1 MKDDLKGTE
10 YVIVEEE
17 TECDEYGN
25 VVSYGIAAKKDGRKL
40 DEVNDISLDRET
52 VKRLAEMFNELE
64 LSIVHFRDVLED
76 LLP

>member
-40 DEVNDISLDRET
+40 DEVNDISFDRET